1 MTYREFA
8 DHCDDR
14 AASACSEFGFDKN
27 GWHAKAEME
36 KDNLLLF
43 SIPYDSGFSATI
55 DGKPAEVER
64 ADFALTAIFVPEGR
78 HEIVVTYLP
87 PGLVPAAAVS
97 ALTAAAMLIFALFI
111 AARQSG
117 SARR

>member
-1 MTYREFA
+1 M
-8 DHCDDR
+8 
-14 AASACSEFGFDKN
+14 
-27 GWHAKAEME
+27 
-36 KDNLLLF
+36 
-43 SIPYDSGFSATI
+43 I

-97 ALTAAAMLIFALFI
+97 ALTAAAMLVFALFI

-117 SARR
+117 NARRKPGTGFSDAVSGALGRSAAQSSESETGC